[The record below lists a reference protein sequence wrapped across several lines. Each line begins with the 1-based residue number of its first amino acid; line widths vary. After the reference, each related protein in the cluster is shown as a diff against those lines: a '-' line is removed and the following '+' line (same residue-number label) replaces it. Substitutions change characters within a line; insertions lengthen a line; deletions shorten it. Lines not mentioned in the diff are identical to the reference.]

1 MVTVKK
7 GITKANKYTKKRGRL
22 IHNNNNNNTK
32 ILHNFYKD
40 LFKSNKDL
48 ALQLTLERNINAQF
62 LEYIYKQLNAK
73 QLIINAI
80 AIAKSRTSEENKSII
95 VNKITSIV
103 NKHLRSSKYID
114 SELINFILTNTN
126 CKIVTYKNIIKGKTY
141 IFDFIMYNDEISILN
156 LDLIVEKMLLVLQ
169 LIIAISNN
177 ESRNGQHVTFFLTP
191 FQKKLNS
198 NNSNNSNNSSNSNI
212 LGAKNVNSGFTY
224 PNLINGVT
232 FIYRK
237 EEFFKVFIHESI
249 HYYGIDKALHKQLNS
264 NINYNKFINLFSIG
278 TEYIAKIGI
287 NEGLTEYWTF
297 IIYLTAL
304 SYKKS
309 ITLANFI
316 YEFERLYKLEL
327 LHILFQVVKILNYN
341 KLTYSQFL
349 ANSSANSSNK
359 YKETSH
365 IFSYYIVKTLLVY
378 NHENMLKSNIFD
390 MNFSNK
396 LNITLKS
403 DVNSINTLFINLL
416 SYASDAGF
424 INIINKV
431 TNYFTNFTNYNRTN
445 IHSLYKRKIILNN
458 LMMMCNDNNII

>member
-22 IHNNNNNNTK
+22 IHNNSNNSNSNSNNTK
-32 ILHNFYKD
+32 ILHNFYKG
-40 LFKSNKDL
+40 LLKTNKDL
-48 ALQLTLERNINAQF
+48 ALLLTPEINSNAQF

-73 QLIINAI
+73 QLIISALAI
-80 AIAKSRTSEENKSII
+80 EKSRTNEENKSII
-95 VNKITSIV
+95 VNKITNIV
-103 NKHLRSSKYID
+103 NNHLRSSKYID

-126 CKIVTYKNIIKGKTY
+126 CKIVTYKNTIKGKTY
-141 IFDFIMYNDEISILN
+141 IFDFIIYNDELSIKN

-169 LIIAISNN
+169 LIIVISNN

-198 NNSNNSNNSSNSNI
+198 NTNV

-224 PNLINGVT
+224 PYLKNGVT

-249 HYYGIDKALHKQLNS
+249 HYYGIDKALHKDFSNDAKY
-264 NINYNKFINLFSIG
+264 NINYNKFINSFNIRPQD
-278 TEYIAKIGI
+278 IAKIGI
-287 NEGLTEYWTF
+287 NEALTEYWTF
-297 IIYLTAL
+297 IVYLSAQ

-309 ITLANFI
+309 IVLANFI
-316 YEFERLYKLEL
+316 YEFENSYKLEL
-327 LHILFQVVKILNYN
+327 LHIIFQVVKILNYN
-341 KLTYSQFL
+341 KLTYSEFL
-349 ANSSANSSNK
+349 TKYSNQ

-378 NHENMLKSNIFD
+378 NHSDLLKSTMFD
-390 MNFSNK
+390 INFSSS
-396 LNITLKS
+396 LNIALKS
-403 DVNSINTLFINLL
+403 DPNSINTFFIKLL
-416 SYASDAGF
+416 SYATDLNF

-431 TNYFTNFTNYNRTN
+431 SAIITNYTNTKTNTRS
-445 IHSLYKRKIILNN
+445 IYKQRIILSN
-458 LMMMCNDNNII
+458 LMMMYNDNNII

>member
-1 MVTVKK
+1 MVTLKK
-7 GITKANKYTKKRGRL
+7 GIVKANKYTKTKKRGSL
-22 IHNNNNNNTK
+22 IYNNTK

-40 LFKSNKDL
+40 LFKTNKDL
-48 ALQLTLERNINAQF
+48 DLQLTLEKNNNSISNKF
-62 LEYIYKQLNAK
+62 LIYIYTLYNAK
-73 QLIINAI
+73 QQIISALN
-80 AIAKSRTSEENKSII
+80 IAKSRTQEENKLII
-95 VNKITSIV
+95 NNKISSIV
-103 NKHLRSSKYID
+103 NKHLKSSAYID
-114 SELINFILTNTN
+114 DTIINFILTNTK
-126 CKIVTYKNIIKGKTY
+126 CKIVTYKNIINGKTY
-141 IFDFIMYNDEISILN
+141 MFDFIIYNNEISITN

-169 LIIAISNN
+169 LIIAISRN
-177 ESRNGQHVTFFLTP
+177 ETRNGQHVTFFLTP
-191 FQKKLNS
+191 FKKKLNL
-198 NNSNNSNNSSNSNI
+198 NNNAI

-224 PNLINGVT
+224 PYLVNGVT

>member
-22 IHNNNNNNTK
+22 IHNNSNNNSNSNNTK
-32 ILHNFYKD
+32 ILHNFYKS
-40 LFKSNKDL
+40 LFKTKKDL
-48 ALQLTLERNINAQF
+48 ALLLTPERNSNTQF

-73 QLIINAI
+73 QLIINAL
-80 AIAKSRTSEENKSII
+80 AIENSRTSEENKSII
-95 VNKITSIV
+95 VNKITNIV
-103 NKHLRSSKYID
+103 NNHLRSSNYID

-141 IFDFIMYNDEISILN
+141 VFDFIIYNDDLAIKN

-177 ESRNGQHVTFFLTP
+177 DSRNGQHVTFFLTP
-191 FQKKLNS
+191 FQKKLNT
-198 NNSNNSNNSSNSNI
+198 NSNSNI

-224 PNLINGVT
+224 PYLKNGVT

-249 HYYGIDKALHKQLNS
+249 HYYGIDKALHKDFS
-264 NINYNKFINLFSIG
+264 NDAIYNRNYNKFINSFNIRPQD
-278 TEYIAKIGI
+278 IAKIGI
-287 NEGLTEYWTF
+287 NEALTEYWTF
-297 IIYLTAL
+297 IIYIIAQ

-309 ITLANFI
+309 IALANFI
-316 YEFERLYKLEL
+316 YEFENSYKLEL
-327 LHILFQVVKILNYN
+327 LHIIFQVVKILNYN
-341 KLTYSQFL
+341 KVTYSEFL
-349 ANSSANSSNK
+349 TKYSNQ

-378 NHENMLKSNIFD
+378 NHSDLLKSTIFD
-390 MNFSNK
+390 INFSTK
-396 LNITLKS
+396 INIALKS
-403 DVNSINTLFINLL
+403 DPNSINTFFIKLL
-416 SYASDAGF
+416 SYAYDANF

-431 TNYFTNFTNYNRTN
+431 SAYTKTNTRS
-445 IHSLYKRKIILNN
+445 ISIYKQKIISSN
-458 LMMMCNDNNII
+458 LMMMYNDNNII

>member
-1 MVTVKK
+1 MVTLKK
-7 GITKANKYTKKRGRL
+7 GIVKANKYTKTRKRGSL
-22 IHNNNNNNTK
+22 IYNNTK

-40 LFKSNKDL
+40 LFKTNKDL
-48 ALQLTLERNINAQF
+48 DLQLTLEKNNNSISNKF
-62 LEYIYKQLNAK
+62 LIYIYTLYNAK
-73 QLIINAI
+73 QQIISALN
-80 AIAKSRTSEENKSII
+80 IAKSRTQEENKLII
-95 VNKITSIV
+95 NNKISSIV
-103 NKHLRSSKYID
+103 NKHLKSSAYID
-114 SELINFILTNTN
+114 DTIINFILTNTK
-126 CKIVTYKNIIKGKTY
+126 CKIVTYKNIINGKTY
-141 IFDFIMYNDEISILN
+141 MFDFIIYNNEISITN

-169 LIIAISNN
+169 LIIAISRN
-177 ESRNGQHVTFFLTP
+177 ETRNGQHVTFFLTP
-191 FQKKLNS
+191 FKKKLNL
-198 NNSNNSNNSSNSNI
+198 NNNAI

-224 PNLINGVT
+224 PYLVNGVT